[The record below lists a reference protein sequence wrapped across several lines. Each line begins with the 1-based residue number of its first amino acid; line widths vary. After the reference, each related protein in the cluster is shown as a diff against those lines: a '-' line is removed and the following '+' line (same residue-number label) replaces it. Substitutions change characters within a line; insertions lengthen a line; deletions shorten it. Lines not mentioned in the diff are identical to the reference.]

1 MCPDYQHKVWLQYYD
16 YIKRSMCHHSYN
28 HSLSFQKCNG
38 KKMYGTLKAGH
49 NNFASQKF
57 HILKLASLLNGLQ

>member
-1 MCPDYQHKVWLQYYD
+1 ME
-16 YIKRSMCHHSYN
+16 
-28 HSLSFQKCNG
+28 

-57 HILKLASLLNGLQ
+57 HILKLVSLLNGLQWINLISD